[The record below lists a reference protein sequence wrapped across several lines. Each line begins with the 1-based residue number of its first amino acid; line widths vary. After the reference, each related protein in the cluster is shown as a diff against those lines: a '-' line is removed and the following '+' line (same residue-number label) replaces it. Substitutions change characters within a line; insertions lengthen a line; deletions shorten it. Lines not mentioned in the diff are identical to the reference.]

1 MTICFPVKRND
12 GLGSQIFEHFGLA
25 PMFLL
30 VDAET
35 GEVEEQTNHNG
46 GRGRGGRQPFN
57 VLAGKAVDAVVVGE
71 IGKGALAG
79 LHQAGFKVFQAQA
92 GSIADNLTQFTE
104 GNLTEL
110 SLNAVCRGFSGVRG
124 QGQGRG
130 QGKGQGRGQG
140 CGQGQGPGQ
149 GRSQGLGRGQ
159 GQGQGNG
166 SRHGFGCGF

>member
-12 GLGSQIFEHFGLA
+12 GLGSQIYEHFGLA

-30 VDAET
+30 VDAKT
-35 GEVEEQTNHNG
+35 GEVEEQTNRNS
-46 GRGRGGRQPFN
+46 GRGGRQPFN
-57 VLAGKAVDAVVVGE
+57 VLVGKAVDAVVVGE

-79 LHQAGFKVFQAQA
+79 LHKASLKVFQAQA

-104 GNLTEL
+104 GTLTEL
-110 SLNAVCRGFSGVRG
+110 PLNAVCRGFFGA
-124 QGQGRG
+124 RG

-140 CGQGQGPGQ
+140 CGQGRGQGPGQ
-149 GRSQGLGRGQ
+149 GRGQDLGRGQ